1 MSKIYTYLCFI
12 VLHKWGDANKD
23 GLLLIFYIVRMA
35 AEYYKDAGEPYFSDR
50 QHHRWGHCMLD
61 NGNSCAMLVGKQDLL
76 FKYVHKYII

>member
-1 MSKIYTYLCFI
+1 
-12 VLHKWGDANKD
+12 
-23 GLLLIFYIVRMA
+23 MA

-76 FKYVHKYII
+76 FKYVHKNII